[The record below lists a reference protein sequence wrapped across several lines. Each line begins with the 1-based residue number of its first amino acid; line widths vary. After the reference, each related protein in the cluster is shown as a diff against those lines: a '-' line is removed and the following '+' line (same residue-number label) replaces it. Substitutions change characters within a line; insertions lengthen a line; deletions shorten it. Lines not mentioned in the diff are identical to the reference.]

1 MIKYNRSKLQ
11 IILFETN
18 FFLINKIIKVSI
30 KSKINLRQPV
40 KIANFNLLLFL
51 NLTLVLIANKPFSQI
66 TDFRLKISVINGLN
80 LFDEIK
86 ESYWI
91 LSERT

>member
-1 MIKYNRSKLQ
+1 MINDDRSRLQ
-11 IILFETN
+11 VILFETN

-40 KIANFNLLLFL
+40 KIANINLLLFL
-51 NLTLVLIANKPFSQI
+51 NLTLVLIENKPFSQI

-91 LSERT
+91 LKERT